1 MLNYYK
7 KTEKFFKKYI
17 KENPYCTKEEWD
29 KYAQENCLFSANTLM
44 FHLFHSDLIDYLN
57 RKNTNKFEY
66 LKNMFLWI
74 PIRTVEY
81 PKENAFFECYK
92 KSYLELRKIT
102 EDFKKFP
109 NVEEWNKYAKE
120 NNLLSH
126 VSMEYISKLN
136 WKYLKIKVERELN
149 FKVIK
154 KI

>member
-74 PIRTVEY
+74 PIRYRNT
-81 PKENAFFECYK
+81 
-92 KSYLELRKIT
+92 KIFST
-102 EDFKKFP
+102 F
-109 NVEEWNKYAKE
+109 
-120 NNLLSH
+120 
-126 VSMEYISKLN
+126 
-136 WKYLKIKVERELN
+136 LKINKINKTKDKGIREN
-149 FKVIK
+149 G
-154 KI
+154 

>member
-1 MLNYYK
+1 MDRDIYRKIKSLRIK
-7 KTEKFFKKYI
+7 LEKAIEDKGVNSDEVRKISDKIDKLINEYEESI
-17 KENPYCTKEEWD
+17 K
-29 KYAQENCLFSANTLM
+29 
-44 FHLFHSDLIDYLN
+44 
-57 RKNTNKFEY
+57 
-66 LKNMFLWI
+66 
-74 PIRTVEY
+74 TVEY